1 MSGENW
7 EEGQAMLEG
16 IRLCMDMNQDIL
28 RDRSLEVV
36 VLDKNDPTI
45 LIKAESV
52 LNAKDKNILY
62 ISHYARSGKN
72 VSERIYEAK
81 NIPVITASNKSN
93 VIHFDVNWVFSIM
106 PSSEYLSKFA
116 VNYIKQVLK
125 ADKIIMIFRKFHAY
139 SSNFYKDLCT
149 EAINKGISIEDVS
162 YYDELDRETLVRI
175 SNSLS
180 SKEVIF
186 CATHAVECV
195 KIVSALNY
203 PDSGLTIIGPDSFSE
218 KAFIKKLSGYPAE
231 QKFPGYHSNGVY
243 AITPYFPKIAG
254 KAYKSFRK
262 SFQKKYGR
270 EPVPMAASYYEAAL
284 VALEAICRTD
294 SNYRD
299 IADYRIKI
307 KKTLDQFVNSDIF
320 IDGIFG
326 DINFDKQGCMNRPP
340 GIGVYQNQ
348 ELLPAYSQYDR
359 NSSISPHD
367 NLEKLQ
373 NKEVMKVGD
382 KLLEKRQVIYAGMN
396 NISINKLGF
405 QNEEYSI
412 ECDIWFR
419 FRVKF
424 DPRDIR
430 FMNAVTPIK
439 LEQPIFNEKHGDISI
454 MAYRIKGLFKKQF
467 DRKLLTLKFY
477 NNKMPENSLVFASD
491 IMKKQNLRERCMTK
505 SALKKN
511 TGWQIKNLS
520 FQIDSINISYRPYS
534 VFTAQIEIKRTGS
547 EFAVKFFFPI
557 LVVIAI
563 SYITWYLPPDRWKI
577 SLFLSFMVIFVTALI
592 HVKIFRTFSKE
603 FMPLEYALVI
613 VIYVFGTVTSLASL
627 AKYRMYC
634 RHEYKRIKDFNF
646 AGKIIH
652 PSLVL
657 CVGLWLTWIY
667 FQ

>member
-7 EEGQAMLEG
+7 EQGQAMFEG
-16 IRLCMDMNQDIL
+16 IMLCLDLYQEIHTDW
-28 RDRSLEVV
+28 SLNVL
-36 VLDKNDPTI
+36 VLDKNEPSTWV
-45 LIKAESV
+45 KEG
-52 LNAKDKNILY
+52 AKDKIIMY
-62 ISHYARSGKN
+62 INHYAGTGKN
-72 VSERIYEAK
+72 ASLRIYESE
-81 NIPVITASNKSN
+81 NTPVITASNKRN
-93 VIHFDVNWVFSIM
+93 AVCYDVNWVFSIM
-106 PSSEYLSKFA
+106 PSSDYLGKFA
-116 VNYIKQVLK
+116 VNYIKKVLK
-125 ADKIIMIFRKFHAY
+125 TDSVSIIY
-139 SSNFYKDLCT
+139 DEDSYGKDLYVNFLNKAKQ
-149 EAINKGISIEDVS
+149 ERINIYSEYGFEQLNSITLKKIKR
-162 YYDELDRETLVRI
+162 ELPF
-175 SNSLS
+175 
-180 SKEVIF
+180 KEVIF
-186 CATHAVECV
+186 CATQAEEGA

-203 PDSGLTIIGPDSFSE
+203 PEAGLTIIGPDSFSE

-243 AITPYFPKIAG
+243 AITPYFLKIAG
-254 KAYKSFRK
+254 KAYKKFRK

-299 IADYRIKI
+299 IADYRNKI
-307 KKTLDQFVNSDIF
+307 KQKLDQFVNSDIF

-340 GIGVYQNQ
+340 GMGVYQNQ
-348 ELLPAYSQYDR
+348 ELFPAYSQYDR
-359 NSSISPHD
+359 NSSISAHD

-419 FRVKF
+419 FRGKF

-454 MAYRIKGLFKKQF
+454 MVYSIKGLFKKQF

-477 NNKMPENSLVFASD
+477 NKKMPENSLVFASD
-491 IMKKQNLRERCMTK
+491 IMKKQHLSERCMTK
-505 SALKKN
+505 STLKKN

-557 LVVIAI
+557 LVMIAL
-563 SYITWYLPPDRWKI
+563 SYITWYLPPYRWKI

-613 VIYVFGTVTSLASL
+613 VIYVFGIVTFLASL
-627 AKYRMYC
+627 SKHRMYC
-634 RHEYKRIKDFNF
+634 RHEYKRIKDVNF
-646 AGKIIH
+646 TGKIIH